1 MTTQLNPSTAIEN
14 INGYVS
20 LDDLCVIEATG
31 ADVISFLHNQLT
43 QDLMLLPSNQ
53 GRLAAYCSA
62 KGRVLASFYIIKI
75 TPEKIL
81 LICKKDAIESTVKR
95 LKMFVLR
102 AKVQLTDATAQYP
115 LWGLIGNT
123 VNGFFPLQNNQA
135 TAPWTAVVNEKNSV
149 LSLYPAQQLA
159 RAILVG
165 PLNDSIKN
173 TTKVI
178 TKNQWDLCN
187 ILSGVTLIGQKLADA
202 FVPQMINYESI
213 GGVNFKKGCYPG
225 QEVVARS
232 QFRGTLKRRLYL
244 CASTRIANVGQELRL
259 TSEPEQSCGTVVEAV
274 SISDQQCLFLASM
287 QIAAADKATP
297 FDAPQDSSELQ
308 LITSVVEGNTSN
320 QQIEHAVKILPLP
333 YELLTDI

>member
-1 MTTQLNPSTAIEN
+1 MTTQFNPNTSIEN
-14 INGYVS
+14 INGYVA
-20 LDDLCVIEATG
+20 LNDLSVIEATG

-102 AKVQLTDATAQYP
+102 AKVQLIDATAQYP
-115 LWGLIGNT
+115 LWGLIGNA
-123 VNGFFPLQNNQA
+123 VNVFFPLQNNQI
-135 TAPWTAVVNEKNSV
+135 TSPWTAVVNEQNSV
-149 LSLYPAQQLA
+149 LSLYPAKQLA

-165 PLNDSIKN
+165 PLSDSIKN
-173 TTKVI
+173 TANTI
-178 TKNQWDLCN
+178 TNKQWDLCN

-202 FVPQMINYESI
+202 FVPQMINYESV

-244 CASTRIANVGQELRL
+244 CASTSIANVGQELRL
-259 TSEPEQSCGTVVEAV
+259 TSDPEQSCGTVVEAV
-274 SISDQQCLFLASM
+274 SISEQECLFLASM

-297 FDAPQDSSELQ
+297 FDATQDSSELQ
-308 LITSVVEGNTSN
+308 LIESSAHDDTSN
-320 QQIEHAVKILPLP
+320 QQINKAVKILPLP

>member
-1 MTTQLNPSTAIEN
+1 MTAQFNPNTSIEN
-14 INGYVS
+14 INGYVA
-20 LDDLCVIEATG
+20 LDDLSVIEATG

-43 QDLMLLPSNQ
+43 QDLMLLPANQ

-62 KGRVLASFYIIKI
+62 KGRVLASFYVIKI
-75 TPEKIL
+75 NSEKIL
-81 LICKKDAIESTVKR
+81 LICKKDVAESTVKR

-102 AKVQLTDATAQYP
+102 AKVQLIDATTQYP
-115 LWGLIGNT
+115 IWGLIGNS
-123 VNGFFPLQNNQA
+123 VNEFFPLQNNQA
-135 TAPWTAVVNEKNSV
+135 TAPWTAVVNEQNAV

-159 RAILVG
+159 RAIFVG

-173 TTKVI
+173 TANTI
-178 TKNQWDLCN
+178 TNKQWDLCN

-244 CASTRIANVGQELRL
+244 CTSTTIASIGQELRL
-259 TSEPEQSCGTVVEAV
+259 TSDPEQSCGTVVEV
-274 SISDQQCLFLASM
+274 VTTLGQQSVFLASM
-287 QIAAADKATP
+287 QIAAAEKATP
-297 FDAPQDSSELQ
+297 FDASQDSSELQ
-308 LITSVVEGNTSN
+308 LIDNGNTVDQTN
-320 QQIEHAVKILPLP
+320 QHNYLAVKILPLP